1 MRIADQML
9 AELEQEAAATRRVL
23 ERVTQQH
30 LAWRPHAKSMSL
42 GQLAQ
47 HVATIPG
54 NVARGASIDVL
65 ESPGFVHPEAT
76 SAAELL
82 TLLDQSLAQARDLV
96 SGMDDERM
104 MATWRLTKDGRD
116 ILAVPR
122 MAFLRSVMLNHWY
135 HHRGQLLIYLRMH
148 DVPVPSVYGPTAD
161 ENPFAQPVAAG

>member
-23 ERVTQQH
+23 ERVPQQH
-30 LAWRPHAKSMSL
+30 LAWRPHPKSMSL

-54 NVARGASIDVL
+54 NVAMGASIDVM
-65 ESPGFVHPEAT
+65 ESPGFVHPEVT

-82 TLLDQSLAQARDLV
+82 TLLDQSLAQARELV
-96 SGMDDERM
+96 SAMDDERM
-104 MATWRLTKDGRD
+104 MATWRLTKDGGD

-161 ENPFAQPVAAG
+161 EDPFAQPATAA